1 MHFFRSRDR
10 IQSAVRMTG
19 RTTGHGRKPSMSFSM
34 EQLGVSKEALSSPLL
49 QPSPS
54 YPPLD
59 HKPMPIQMTT
69 EMNYLIELKRD
80 FTEYMR
86 ESPNNVQTVVL
97 NEDVERFC
105 EDYDETMANKS
116 KFESMHDWSRMPVE
130 LKSSRKRKLSDQQQ
144 STQPNKKQK
153 IVDVDKKLAELEKKE
168 NAQEA
173 DAEKKTKQEGEEE
186 DEFEEKED
194 ERVKNENEID
204 EEMDDGT
211 DYANEYFENGDNYY
225 SEDENDD
232 GPIFF

>member
-1 MHFFRSRDR
+1 M
-10 IQSAVRMTG
+10 AG
-19 RTTGHGRKPSMSFSM
+19 RTAGRGRKPSMSFSM
-34 EQLGVSKEALSSPLL
+34 EQLGVSKGEALSPPLL

-59 HKPMPIQMTT
+59 HKPLPIQMTT
-69 EMNYLIELKRD
+69 EMSYLVELKRD

-97 NEDVERFC
+97 NEDIERFC
-105 EDYDETMANKS
+105 EDYDETIMTNKS
-116 KFESMHDWSRMPVE
+116 EYESMHDWSRMPME

-153 IVDVDKKLAELEKKE
+153 VVDIDKKLAELEKKE
-168 NAQEA
+168 SAQQA

-186 DEFEEKED
+186 DESEEKEG